1 MIRTPIRGMAVAL
14 VSAPIHLYR
23 LLVSPLLGPACRFA
37 PSCSAYAL
45 EAIAVHGPLRG
56 ALLASRR
63 LARCHPWGADGYDP
77 VPGIPAPRL
86 AAADLHRTLTLPTSG
101 LTDGSSR

>member
-1 MIRTPIRGMAVAL
+1 MIRTV

-45 EAIAVHGPLRG
+45 EAIAVHGPVRG
-56 ALLASRR
+56 PVLALRR
-63 LARCHPWGADGYDP
+63 LLRCHPWGGDGYDP
-77 VPGIPAPRL
+77 VPTL
-86 AAADLHRTLTLPTSG
+86 AAADLNRTTTLPTRG
-101 LTDGSSR
+101 LTDGTPR